1 MQSRINVY
9 QMVTDKVIE
18 QLSKGIVPW
27 QKSWIGCTDMALNY
41 ITRKPYSLL
50 NQIMLGQ
57 SGEYLTFNQVKSLK
71 GHVKKGAKAKIV
83 VFFQMVED
91 KKNTKINENGD
102 KETALFPI
110 LRYYNVFHISD
121 CEGIESKVKT
131 KGNDKIA
138 KADRLSIAEDTIKRY
153 LDQETHLLFQND
165 KESNKAYYSPV
176 LDEVVVPQ
184 ISQFSNIEEY
194 YSTVFHEFIHST
206 GIKSRLNRE
215 NAVGNHFG
223 DQNYSR
229 EELVAE
235 LGSVMICNQ
244 LGIDTEKSFVNSVAY
259 LQSWIDALEND
270 NKMIVWAASR
280 AEKAADFIIFGRVD

>member
-27 QKSWIGCTDMALNY
+27 QKSWIGCTDVALNY
-41 ITRKPYSLL
+41 VTRKPYSLL
-50 NQIMLGQ
+50 NQIILGQ

-71 GHVKKGAKAKIV
+71 GHIKKGAKAKMV

-91 KKNTKINENGD
+91 KKNIKVDEND
-102 KETALFPI
+102 NVTVTYFPV

-121 CEGIESKVKT
+121 CEGIKSKVKT
-131 KGNDKIA
+131 KENDKITEVD
-138 KADRLSIAEDTIKRY
+138 KLSIAENTIKRY
-153 LDQETHLLFQND
+153 LDQETNLLFQND
-165 KESNKAYYSPV
+165 RESDKAYYSSI

-184 ISQFSNIEEY
+184 ISQFSDVEEY
-194 YSTVFHEFIHST
+194 YSTVFHEFVHST

-215 NAVGNHFG
+215 NATGNLFG

-259 LQSWIDALEND
+259 LQSWINAFKND

-280 AEKAADFIIFGRVD
+280 AEKAADFIILGKVD